1 MKYNFSKY
9 ILEDIIE
16 SFIDYRGKTPKK
28 TNDGIPLITA
38 KIVKRGRLNPIQ
50 EYISVEDYDTWMTRG
65 IPKKGSII
73 LTTEAPLGE
82 IAQLKTSEKVAFAQ
96 RVIVLYGKE
105 EVVDNDFL
113 KYYFQSKTFQHKLVE
128 RETGT
133 TVTGIKSKE
142 LKKIE
147 IEIPSDIV
155 VQKKIANILNQVD
168 SKIDLNNQMIDTLE
182 NMASTLFKRWFVDF
196 EFPDENGN
204 PYKSSGGKMIDSEL
218 REIPEGWRI
227 GKLSD
232 YGEVVGGGTP
242 SKKKQ
247 EYYDDGNI
255 SWITPKDLSELKVTF
270 IEKGKLSITEEGLK
284 KSSAKLV
291 PKGTVLF
298 SSRAPIG
305 YMAIAKNSLTTNQ
318 GFKSIVPNEKMSS
331 FFIYLWLKRNLE
343 MIKNLGTGST
353 FKEVSG
359 GTMKNIDTV
368 IPKSKTVSQF
378 DEVIVPV
385 FKLIEKCESENSNL
399 INTRDTLLP
408 KLLSGEIEF

>member
-1 MKYNFSKY
+1 
-9 ILEDIIE
+9 
-16 SFIDYRGKTPKK
+16 
-28 TNDGIPLITA
+28 
-38 KIVKRGRLNPIQ
+38 
-50 EYISVEDYDTWMTRG
+50 MTRG

-113 KYYFQSKTFQHKLVE
+113 KYYFQSKIFQHKLVE

-155 VQKKIANILNQVD
+155 VQKKIANILNQLD

-182 NMASTLFKRWFVDF
+182 EMASTLFKRWFVDF
-196 EFPDENGN
+196 EFPDENSN

-218 REIPEGWRI
+218 GEIPEGWGT

-232 YGEVVGGGTP
+232 YGDVVGGGTP

-247 EYYDDGNI
+247 EYYDNGTV
-255 SWITPKDLSELKVTF
+255 SWITPKDLSELKVMF
-270 IEKGKLSITEEGLK
+270 IEKGKLSITEEALK

-291 PKGTVLF
+291 PKDTVLF

-318 GFKSIVPNEKMSS
+318 GFKSIVPNDSMSS

-343 MIKNLGTGST
+343 MIKSLGTGST

-359 GTMKNIDTV
+359 GTMKNIDTI
-368 IPKSKTVSQF
+368 IPKSKIVSQF
-378 DEVIVPV
+378 DEIIVPV
-385 FKLIEKCESENSNL
+385 FKLIERCESENSSL
-399 INTRDTLLP
+399 IDTRDTLLP